1 MKPAVVRCV
10 VCGRRLTAPESVKRE
25 MGPVCKRKQERIQK
39 LDYFQELSPDTA
51 GYAVEDVVVPP
62 SFEPELPT
70 CPSCGKA
77 SPNPRYCPSCGS
89 PMRARPLEVAA

>member
-10 VCGRRLTAPESVKRE
+10 VCGRRLTNPESVKAGI
-25 MGPVCKRKQERIQK
+25 GPVCKKK
-39 LDYFQELSPDTA
+39 LKAIRGLEYFCSVSPDKS
-51 GYAVEDVVVPP
+51 GYALDEDVVVLP

-77 SPNPRYCPSCGS
+77 SPNHRYCPSCGS
-89 PMRARPLEVAA
+89 PIKKALEVVA